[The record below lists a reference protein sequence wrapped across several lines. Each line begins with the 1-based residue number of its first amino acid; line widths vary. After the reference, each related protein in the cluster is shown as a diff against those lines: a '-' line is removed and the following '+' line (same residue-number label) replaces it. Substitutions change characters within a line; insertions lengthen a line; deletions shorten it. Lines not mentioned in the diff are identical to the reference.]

1 MTPRGHQQSSI
12 PAVRPSGSITA
23 WRIIDGRHLGDD
35 PHTAF
40 SGEGARLYGGRW
52 NSRGTA
58 VAYVASSRAL
68 ALLEVLVHL
77 ASTRAL
83 LRYVLVPITFEASA
97 VEELPESALPEGWRA
112 HPAPPATQAVGDAWV
127 LEERSAVLRVPSV
140 LVPAEV
146 NYLVN
151 PRHPAFE
158 MLEVE
163 APEAF
168 VPDDRLLAF
177 RP

>member
-1 MTPRGHQQSSI
+1 MTLTGHQRSST
-12 PAVRPSGSITA
+12 PAARPSGSTTA

-35 PHTAF
+35 PRTAF

-52 NSRGTA
+52 NGRGTA

-83 LRYVLVPITFEASA
+83 LRYVLIPITFDASV
-97 VEELPESALPEGWRA
+97 VEELPEGALPEGWRT

-127 LEERSAVLRVPSV
+127 REERSPVLRVPSV
-140 LVPAEV
+140 LLPAEA

-151 PRHPAFE
+151 PRHPAFGT
-158 MLEVE
+158 LEVG

-168 VPDDRLLAF
+168 VPDERLLAL